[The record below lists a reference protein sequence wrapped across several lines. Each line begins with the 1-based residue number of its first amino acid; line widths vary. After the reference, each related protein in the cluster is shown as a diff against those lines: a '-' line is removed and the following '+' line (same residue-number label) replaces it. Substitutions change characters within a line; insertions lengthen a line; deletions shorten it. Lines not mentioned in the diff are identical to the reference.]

1 MRLSFS
7 RAIVSFSIAAAVFLG
22 ASELAQA
29 QMKIAVVDLQLA
41 IASTKEGKSAKAK
54 LEKMTE
60 KKQKELDD
68 RVNKIKKMEEDM
80 EKQLPLLSDEGKKD
94 MMEKYK
100 KEMASLQELY
110 MTNQT
115 DLAKRKKD
123 LLEPILQKMGAIV
136 QDLALS
142 EGYTLILDKGD
153 GAVLYFQPSLDL
165 TSEVIKLYNQK

>member
-1 MRLSFS
+1 MRAASS
-7 RAIVSFSIAAAVFLG
+7 RLAVAFAIATALFLG
-22 ASELAQA
+22 AVELAQA
-29 QMKIAVVDLQLA
+29 QVKIAVVDLQLA

-54 LEKMTE
+54 LEKITE
-60 KKQKELDD
+60 KKQKELDE

-80 EKQLPLLSDEGKKD
+80 EKQLPLLSDDGKKD

-100 KEMASLQELY
+100 KEMAALQELY

-123 LLEPILQKMGAIV
+123 LLEPILQKMGAII

-165 TSEVIKLYNQK
+165 TSEVISLYNKK

>member
-1 MRLSFS
+1 MKLSF
-7 RAIVSFSIAAAVFLG
+7 RRVVVPFAVFVALFLG
-22 ASELAQA
+22 TANLALAQV
-29 QMKIAVVDLQLA
+29 KIAVVDLQLA

-60 KKQKELDD
+60 KKQKELDE

-80 EKQLPLLSDEGKKD
+80 EKQLPLMSDEGKKD

-100 KEMASLQELY
+100 KEMAALQELY
-110 MTNQT
+110 MTNQS

-123 LLEPILQKMGAIV
+123 LLEPILQKMGAII

-165 TSEVIKLYNQK
+165 TSEVISLYNKK